1 MIENNE
7 KLIAF
12 LNKCGIVFE
21 QFEHLNGL
29 IITRETF
36 VSEEKYNT
44 VKPEIMKIKTIFSSS
59 SLTCLQTDA
68 PKNQKWP
75 LLNLV
80 RQILKALDYT
90 MKPMRKSAGYNE
102 NGQKKYNR
110 FFKIEKTKK
119 LPKKLNLNIEN
130 LNNEKMT

>member
-1 MIENNE
+1 MNQSDVTAI
-7 KLIAF
+7 
-12 LNKCGIVFE
+12 
-21 QFEHLNGL
+21 
-29 IITRETF
+29 
-36 VSEEKYNT
+36 SEEQS
-44 VKPEIMKIKTIFSSS
+44 VSMMSRSQ
-59 SLTCLQTDA
+59 L
-68 PKNQKWP
+68 P

-80 RQILKALDYT
+80 RQILKALDYN

>member
-1 MIENNE
+1 MSENDK

-12 LNKCGIVFE
+12 LNKCGIT
-21 QFEHLNGL
+21 FEHFNHLNDM
-29 IITRETF
+29 IIPREIL
-36 VSEEKYNT
+36 VSEDKYN
-44 VKPEIMKIKTIFSSS
+44 KIKSEIIEIKTIFSSS

-68 PKNQKWP
+68 FKNQKWP

-80 RQILKALDYT
+80 RQILKALDYN
-90 MKPMRKSAGYNE
+90 MKPIRKSAGYTE

-110 FFKIEKTKK
+110 FFKLEKNKK
-119 LPKKLNLNIEN
+119 IPKLNLNIEN

>member
-12 LNKCGIVFE
+12 LNKCGIVFSNFVE
-21 QFEHLNGL
+21 LNNM
-29 IITRETF
+29 IIPRETF
-36 VSEEKYNT
+36 VSQDKYN
-44 VKPEIMKIKTIFSSS
+44 EIKLEIVEIKTIFSSS

-90 MKPMRKSAGYNE
+90 MNPIRKSAGYNE
-102 NGQKKYNR
+102 KGQKKYNR
-110 FFKIEKTKK
+110 FFRLEKIKK

-130 LNNEKMT
+130 LNSKKMT